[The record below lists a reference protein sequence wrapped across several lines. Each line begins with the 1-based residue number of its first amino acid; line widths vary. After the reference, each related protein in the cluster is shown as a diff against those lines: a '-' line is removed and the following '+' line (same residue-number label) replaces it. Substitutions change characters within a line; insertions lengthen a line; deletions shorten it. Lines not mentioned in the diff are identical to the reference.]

1 MKTRADL
8 YGREA
13 TSLLRDITM
22 YHVLTKEQVFRLYP
36 GNRDKIENLLFY
48 LTKQGRIYQ
57 MDDFYC
63 VSPDCM
69 KELDRSLLAA
79 IWVLSDFIDQTEYHT
94 VGDYPAK
101 IIFFANGE
109 VYEIVHAI
117 QGKEILLSNVLAD
130 TGEDP
135 PKYLVIVDEPEQI
148 GQLNIPNVGG
158 YCTVSPEG
166 DVQYYQKE

>member
-1 MKTRADL
+1 
-8 YGREA
+8 
-13 TSLLRDITM
+13 M
-22 YHVLTKEQVFRLYP
+22 YRVLTKEQIFRLYP
-36 GNRDKIENLLFY
+36 GNRDKIENLLLY

-57 MDDFYC
+57 IDGFYC
-63 VSPDCM
+63 ASPDCV
-69 KELDRSLLAA
+69 KELDHSLLAA
-79 IWVLSDFIDQTEYHT
+79 IWVLADFIDQTEYHT
-94 VGDYPAK
+94 AGDYPAK